1 MRRVATSLLLGAGL
15 VWFCVSALA
24 QVESTGAQ
32 LRITTDPDM
41 ADVMLNGELQGQT
54 PLTLSDT
61 APGVRLL
68 RVSKPGY
75 RDILRTI
82 NLSPGQRIPLN
93 LAMEPVTG
101 LVLVH
106 SDPPAAEV
114 EIEGAHRGTT
124 PLLLTDLPVG
134 RYRAHFALTG
144 YLPRDIDLVIE
155 DRTPVYISTDLT
167 SDSATLELDSTPQ
180 GATVI
185 LNGIAKGST
194 PCTVERVPAGE
205 GELEISLFGY
215 HTFKRSLRLVAGQTE
230 TMTAALEEV
239 PATLNVVS
247 VPPGARIY
255 LNDEFK
261 GVAPLTLATLS
272 PGAYRIRAEQ
282 KGYDTSTRPVSLSRA
297 QKRTEEIRMVSNAGS
312 LEVITHPPGV
322 KVLVDGKERGVTLE
336 QGGEDQSLISA
347 PLKIDMVEVGPRKV
361 QLVRE
366 GYFEKTVTAAVKR
379 QQTTP
384 LQESLKRR
392 FIPDTEIKTRQGVF
406 KGVFLDEDVQ
416 GKVRLEVRPGVIR
429 AIEAKDIVS
438 RKSIE

>member
-1 MRRVATSLLLGAGL
+1 
-15 VWFCVSALA
+15 VSALA
-24 QVESTGAQ
+24 QVESAGAQ

-41 ADVMLNGELQGQT
+41 ADVMFDGRLQGQT
-54 PLTLSDT
+54 PLTLSD
-61 APGVRLL
+61 AMPGTHLL
-68 RVSKPGY
+68 RASKPGY

-82 NLSPGQRIPLN
+82 ELSPGQRIALN

-155 DRTPVYISTDLT
+155 DRTPVYVSTDLT

-205 GELEISLFGY
+205 SELEITLFGY
-215 HTFKRSLRLVAGQTE
+215 HPFERSLRLVAGQTE

-261 GVAPLTLATLS
+261 GMAPLTLATLS
-272 PGAYRIRAEQ
+272 PGTYRIRAEQ
-282 KGYDTSTRPVSLSRA
+282 KGYDASTRPVSLSRA

-322 KVLVDGKERGVTLE
+322 KVLVDGKERGVTLAQE
-336 QGGEDQSLISA
+336 SEDQSLISA
-347 PLKIDMVEVGPRKV
+347 PLEIDMVEVGQRKV

-366 GYFEKTVTAAVKR
+366 GYFEKTVTATVKR

-438 RKSIE
+438 RRPIE